1 MDYNVQALFRDHINQ
16 FTIYIVEQKFAVGK
30 GHDFFKQYIGKPNYI
45 DSEYMAKNL
54 ILKIHQWID
63 KKIPSVAELIKLCFE
78 GYSTTGILDI
88 VVALTKLFSTQE
100 HQAAGPNV
108 IDPIIIQEGKVL
120 KTYINQL
127 VNLHKDSITRPAII
141 IVLKDN
147 NFDRAK
153 SLLSGSPDGIYI
165 KFIRNNG
172 NCELYKVINKG
183 AENVQD
189 FITSFSQQCFN
200 TCSNTKHEI
209 LLNQEWAG
217 DSKVRNYAPRLLKYR
232 ANLLC
237 DEKND
242 IRLELSQCISALENE
257 LNVKNALSD
266 HDTMLIKN
274 FLCIAKLYRV
284 FCNDY
289 GGNDISQALEL
300 SSELKNEILKANVYK
315 YAYFFKGK
323 SIAEQNKCLQDAY
336 RIFIKNNMFDNA
348 IYCKNNELIRQFDS
362 GSIKA
367 RLFADMIGEATGSVP
382 GLVGMSH
389 LYNNAGLAYM
399 MTAQPDLAME
409 YFDNGLQY
417 AKNPDRYVQKMAI
430 ECNRLILKS
439 YYCDK
444 IEFTEIKK
452 LLIQIFDGMYEEK
465 KLPFISSRY
474 VMNLLIIASKCN
486 SSWAAEI
493 VQSYPVVDLIN
504 QGIKDNV
511 IASGQLLMQIDYLNQ
526 KLSHLRFKEKC
537 IIPSHVSSV
546 TGKRKDFIKKSGL
559 NPFYF
564 CTWL

>member
-30 GHDFFKQYIGKPNYI
+30 GHDYFKQYIGEPNYI

-100 HQAAGPNV
+100 HQ
-108 IDPIIIQEGKVL
+108 
-120 KTYINQL
+120 

-336 RIFIKNNMFDNA
+336 QIFTKNNMFDNA
-348 IYCKNNELIRQFDS
+348 IYCKNNELIRQFD
-362 GSIKA
+362 
-367 RLFADMIGEATGSVP
+367 EAKV
-382 GLVGMSH
+382 L
-389 LYNNAGLAYM
+389 
-399 MTAQPDLAME
+399 
-409 YFDNGLQY
+409 
-417 AKNPDRYVQKMAI
+417 AI
-430 ECNRLILKS
+430 EH
-439 YYCDK
+439 
-444 IEFTEIKK
+444 T
-452 LLIQIFDGMYEEK
+452 
-465 KLPFISSRY
+465 
-474 VMNLLIIASKCN
+474 
-486 SSWAAEI
+486 
-493 VQSYPVVDLIN
+493 
-504 QGIKDNV
+504 
-511 IASGQLLMQIDYLNQ
+511 
-526 KLSHLRFKEKC
+526 
-537 IIPSHVSSV
+537 SV
-546 TGKRKDFIKKSGL
+546 ER
-559 NPFYF
+559 
-564 CTWL
+564 